1 MMKHQRGVFL
11 LEALVA
17 ILIFSLGVLGMVAM
31 GAASV
36 AAQSDAQYRTE
47 AANLANEISSDIA
60 LTVVRTDEFAFQ
72 DSLATFQ
79 HHATSTG
86 NCAFG
91 GAASTAPL
99 VTSWATKVS
108 SASGLPGATAGGQQI
123 LVNTA
128 GGINRIQVT
137 VCWQAPTDRAARRHT
152 LVTYVNR

>member
-47 AANLANEISSDIA
+47 AANLASEISSDIA
-60 LTVVRTDEFAFQ
+60 LTVVRPDLDTFQ
-72 DSLATFQ
+72 AALTAFQ
-79 HHATSTG
+79 HHPTTSG
-86 NCAFG
+86 NCNFAG
-91 GAASTAPL
+91 SASTSPV
-99 VTSWATKVS
+99 VTSWASKVS
-108 SASGLPGATAGGQQI
+108 SAAGLPGASSGGQQI

-128 GGINRIQVT
+128 GGVNRIQVT
-137 VCWQAPTDRAARRHT
+137 VCWQAPTDRAPRRHT
-152 LVTYVNR
+152 LVTYVSR